1 MNLFFAKIISYYNIL
16 AQMTIGFLFNVQ
28 QFSIEDGPGI
38 RTTAFLKGCP
48 LRCAWCHN
56 PEGMQASPNLVWYN
70 TRCIAARDC
79 LRACPED
86 ALELSATGMKIDR
99 QRCTLCGKCEQAC
112 PAAAFETIGRAWTT
126 GELLALLLK
135 DQVFYETSQGGVTF
149 SGGEPMQQVDFLAEI
164 LPQCKSSGL
173 HVALDTC
180 GMAAWE
186 KYEKVLP
193 FVDLVLYDLKIF
205 DPLRHRAVTGSSNE
219 RILQN
224 VRRIAHSGIPIWIR
238 TPIIPG
244 YTDDADN
251 IAAIGRFVSEE
262 LPGVQRWDLL
272 AYTNMAS
279 PKYQRLGRAYPLEN
293 KPLLLR
299 SQMEALHQEAIRY
312 VPEAH
317 WSGATR

>member
-1 MNLFFAKIISYYNIL
+1 
-16 AQMTIGFLFNVQ
+16 MTTGFLFNVQ
-28 QFSIEDGPGI
+28 QFSTEDGPGI

-48 LRCAWCHN
+48 LRCPWCHN
-56 PEGMQASPNLVWYN
+56 PEGMQTAPDLVWYN

-86 ALELSATGMKIDR
+86 ALELSAAGMKIDR

-112 PAAAFETIGRAWTT
+112 PAAASETLGRAWTSD
-126 GELLALLLK
+126 ELLALLLK

-149 SGGEPMQQVDFLAEI
+149 SGGEPMQQIDFLAEI
-164 LPQCKSSGL
+164 LPQCKRRGL

-186 KYEKVLP
+186 KYEQVLP
-193 FVDLVLYDLKIF
+193 FVDLVLYDLKIM
-205 DPLRHRAVTGSSNE
+205 DPHRHQAVTGSSNV
-219 RILQN
+219 RILN
-224 VRRIAHSGIPIWIR
+224 NIRRISRSGKPIWIR

-244 YTDDADN
+244 FTDDADN
-251 IAAIGRFVSEE
+251 IAAIGRFVHAEIKS
-262 LPGVQRWDLL
+262 VQRWDLL

-279 PKYQRLGRAYPLEN
+279 PKYQRLGRAYPLERA
-293 KPLLLR
+293 PLLQR
-299 SQMEALHQEAIRY
+299 SQMETLHQEALRW
-312 VPEAH
+312 VPEAR

>member
-1 MNLFFAKIISYYNIL
+1 
-16 AQMTIGFLFNVQ
+16 
-28 QFSIEDGPGI
+28 
-38 RTTAFLKGCP
+38 
-48 LRCAWCHN
+48 
-56 PEGMQASPNLVWYN
+56 MQATPELIWYN

-86 ALELSATGMKIDR
+86 ALELSPAGMKIDR

-112 PAAAFETIGRAWTT
+112 PAAAFETIGRAWTA
-126 GELLALLLK
+126 GELLTFLLK

-180 GMAAWE
+180 GMASWK

-224 VRRIAHSGIPIWIR
+224 VRRIAQSGKPIWIR

-262 LPGVQRWDLL
+262 LPGVQRWDLF

-279 PKYQRLGRAYPLEN
+279 PKYQRLGRAYPLES

>member
-1 MNLFFAKIISYYNIL
+1 MDGGDSNISDYNNHT
-16 AQMTIGFLFNVQ
+16 MTTGFLFNVQ

-56 PEGMQASPNLVWYN
+56 PEGMYAAPDLVWYN

-79 LRACPED
+79 LSACPEN
-86 ALELSATGMKIDR
+86 ALELTPAGMKIDR
-99 QRCTLCGKCEQAC
+99 QRCNLCGKCEQAC
-112 PAAAFETIGRAWTT
+112 PAAAFETIGRAWTAE
-126 GELLALLLK
+126 ELLAMLLK
-135 DQVFYETSQGGVTF
+135 DLVFYETSHGGVTF
-149 SGGEPMQQVDFLAEI
+149 SGGEPMQQADFLAEI
-164 LPQCKSSGL
+164 LPQCKRSGL

-186 KYEKVLP
+186 QYEKVLP
-193 FVDLVLYDLKIF
+193 FVDLVLYDLKIM
-205 DPLRHRAVTGSSNE
+205 DPTRHRQVTGSSNE

-224 VRRIAHSGIPIWIR
+224 VRRISCSGKPLWIR
-238 TPIIPG
+238 TPVIPG
-244 YTDDADN
+244 YTDDTDN
-251 IAAIGRFVSEE
+251 IAAIGRFVREE

-293 KPLLLR
+293 APLLLR
-299 SQMEALHQEAIRY
+299 SQMEAVHNEAMRW